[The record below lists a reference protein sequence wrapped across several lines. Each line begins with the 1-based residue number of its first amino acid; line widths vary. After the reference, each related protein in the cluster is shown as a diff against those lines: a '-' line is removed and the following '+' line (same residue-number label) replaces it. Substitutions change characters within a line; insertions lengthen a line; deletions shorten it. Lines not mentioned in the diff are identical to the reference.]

1 MAQIGGSD
9 GLLCIH
15 QPYLGLYPSVRPE
28 TLRIV
33 EACILPWANSGC
45 RMSTTKPT
53 SSMGQQMLEC
63 WIDLEMLSMN
73 FRVLFLA
80 SVAALALLSGCN
92 AGVETTMPAPTAP
105 TTTPAPTATTNAGT
119 PEPGGNDKPAPAAA
133 APQGAPG
140 PPATPDA
147 DAPLAPTPDEDKNI
161 KDAEASKDNAKA
173 AAAYVA
179 RASRHVNDDKAGT
192 KIRFTAVINDAKKAL
207 ALDPGN
213 KRAASLLKLAQ
224 GRLAEKK

>member
-1 MAQIGGSD
+1 
-9 GLLCIH
+9 
-15 QPYLGLYPSVRPE
+15 
-28 TLRIV
+28 
-33 EACILPWANSGC
+33 
-45 RMSTTKPT
+45 
-53 SSMGQQMLEC
+53 MGQQMLEC

>member
-1 MAQIGGSD
+1 
-9 GLLCIH
+9 
-15 QPYLGLYPSVRPE
+15 
-28 TLRIV
+28 
-33 EACILPWANSGC
+33 
-45 RMSTTKPT
+45 
-53 SSMGQQMLEC
+53 
-63 WIDLEMLSMN
+63 MLSMK
-73 FRVLFLA
+73 FSVFLLA

-92 AGVETTMPAPTAP
+92 AGVETT
-105 TTTPAPTATTNAGT
+105 TPAPTAESAPATTPAPAATDAGK
-119 PEPGGNDKPAPAAA
+119 PEPGGNDKPAPAAE
-133 APQGAPG
+133 APRGAPG

-192 KIRFTAVINDAKKAL
+192 KIRFTAVVKDAKKAL
-207 ALDPGN
+207 ELDPGN
-213 KRAASLLKLAQ
+213 KRAASLLKLAE

>member
-1 MAQIGGSD
+1 
-9 GLLCIH
+9 
-15 QPYLGLYPSVRPE
+15 
-28 TLRIV
+28 
-33 EACILPWANSGC
+33 
-45 RMSTTKPT
+45 
-53 SSMGQQMLEC
+53 MLEC
-63 WIDLEMLSMN
+63 GIDLEMLSMK
-73 FRVLFLA
+73 FSVFLLA

-92 AGVETTMPAPTAP
+92 AGVETT
-105 TTTPAPTATTNAGT
+105 TPAPTAESAPATTPAPAATDAGK
-119 PEPGGNDKPAPAAA
+119 PEPGGNDKPAPAAE
-133 APQGAPG
+133 APRGAPG

-192 KIRFTAVINDAKKAL
+192 KIRFTAVVKDAKKAL
-207 ALDPGN
+207 ELDPGN
-213 KRAASLLKLAQ
+213 KRAASLLKLAE

>member
-1 MAQIGGSD
+1 MKF
-9 GLLCIH
+9 
-15 QPYLGLYPSVRPE
+15 SVF
-28 TLRIV
+28 L
-33 EACILPWANSGC
+33 
-45 RMSTTKPT
+45 
-53 SSMGQQMLEC
+53 
-63 WIDLEMLSMN
+63 
-73 FRVLFLA
+73 LA

-92 AGVETTMPAPTAP
+92 AGVETT
-105 TTTPAPTATTNAGT
+105 TPAPTAESAPATTPAPAATDAGK
-119 PEPGGNDKPAPAAA
+119 PEPGGNDKPAPAAE
-133 APQGAPG
+133 APRGAPG

-192 KIRFTAVINDAKKAL
+192 KIRFTAVVKDAKKAL
-207 ALDPGN
+207 ELDPGN
-213 KRAASLLKLAQ
+213 KRAASLLKLAE